1 MKKNLLLALL
11 LITSLTSVFGQTNA
25 LEYRRSSLSMIIG
38 DSQKLPS
45 RTEIMNSW
53 GSRKFPDKYDNHDLG
68 YNSINVDLI
77 SISDKEL
84 LEAGFLKD
92 TLKNPLQLLK
102 ALTKTVKYLNAEKTA
117 AVVIPSDEEMFKLKI
132 DKYIK
137 TNDLARSIVSKWF
150 NRNQSGDM
158 NYNLIKERGK
168 YSASAEKLDDAKEKG
183 GLAEDFLMDWD
194 LISNTYTVF
203 YNMNFFPNEP
213 IARAIRDSGKEEVM
227 KGSAPEFLQKK
238 ALAGLDKVY
247 EKTKEGYS
255 VKCISYL
262 YQLDWNADTAKKFKD
277 TFFNNQID
285 KAAQLKAW
293 NETSFKLNFVGDI
306 TSRSLVTFKLGEKRT
321 ETQVIDL
328 QMKRTMDNALA
339 KLQKEYVQFRPVSP
353 ITSVE
358 PLSARIGLKEGLEP
372 GQTFEVLAIEYD
384 QFMAPKYKQI
394 DKVKVDKKTPI
405 WDNREGAD
413 QEPELDK
420 DGNPIVTPEFTTF
433 EGGKKA
439 QPGLNFLRL
448 LK

>member
-1 MKKNLLLALL
+1 M
-11 LITSLTSVFGQTNA
+11 SSMTSVFAQTNA
-25 LEYRRSSLSMIIG
+25 LEYRRSSLSMIIA
-38 DSQKLPS
+38 DAQKLPS

-53 GSRKFPDKYDNHDLG
+53 NSRKFPDKYNNHDLG
-68 YNSINVDLI
+68 INSVNVDLI
-77 SISDKEL
+77 SISDKDL
-84 LEAGFLKD
+84 IEAGFLKD

-102 ALTKTVKYLNAEKTA
+102 ALTKTVKYLNAEQSI
-117 AVVIPSDEEMFKLKI
+117 AVVLPSEEELFKLKI
-132 DKYIK
+132 DKYITVNSLGK
-137 TNDLARSIVSKWF
+137 TIVSKWF
-150 NRNQSGDM
+150 DRTPDGTMGYD
-158 NYNLIKERGK
+158 LIKSRGK

-183 GLAEDFLMDWD
+183 GLAVDFLMDWD

-213 IARAIRDSGKEEVM
+213 VARIIRDAAKAEVL
-227 KGSAPEFLQKK
+227 KGSMPEFLQKK
-238 ALAGLDKVY
+238 SLDVLDKVY
-247 EKTKEGYS
+247 DKTKEGYS

-285 KAAQLKAW
+285 KASQLKAW

-306 TSRSLVTFKLGEKRT
+306 TSRSLVTFKLGETRT
-321 ETQVIDL
+321 EAQVIDL

-353 ITSVE
+353 VASVE
-358 PLSARIGLKEGLEP
+358 PVTARIGLKEGMEP
-372 GQTFEVLAIEYD
+372 GQSYEILATEYD
-384 QFMAPKYKQI
+384 EFMVPKYKQI
-394 DKVKVDKKTPI
+394 GKVKVSKKTPI
-405 WDNREGAD
+405 WDNREGAEL
-413 QEPELDK
+413 EPEKDK
-420 DGNPIVTPEFTTF
+420 DGSPIVTPEFTTF